1 MDPTRIGIL
10 DLARRRMAWAEQR
23 QALLAKNIANANTP
37 KFRPSDLPAFAATM
51 SALHAASPERTH
63 PNHLSGTN
71 AGATG
76 ASTVR
81 SGLRNPDGNAVAL
94 DQQLT
99 KVADTETTQALTTTI
114 YKKYMGLF
122 AIALG
127 KGG

>member
-10 DLARRRMAWAEQR
+10 DLAQRRMAWVEQR

-37 KFRPSDLPAFAATM
+37 KFRPSDLPAFAAKVP
-51 SALHAASPERTH
+51 HAAGPERTH
-63 PNHLSGTN
+63 PNHLNGTGTS
-71 AGATG
+71 AVGG
-76 ASTVR
+76 STVR

-122 AIALG
+122 AIVLG
-127 KGG
+127 KGV